1 MSKQTFL
8 IVQHMDWEG
17 PGQHLLAALG
27 GAGVAYRVL
36 EAWREPMPAASEFAG
51 LIVLGGSPNVDEE
64 DRFPYLAPL
73 KAAIRPTGLRSSASS
88 RM

>member
-1 MSKQTFL
+1 MSEKTFL

-36 EAWREPMPAASEFAG
+36 EAWR
-51 LIVLGGSPNVDEE
+51 
-64 DRFPYLAPL
+64 
-73 KAAIRPTGLRSSASS
+73 
-88 RM
+88 